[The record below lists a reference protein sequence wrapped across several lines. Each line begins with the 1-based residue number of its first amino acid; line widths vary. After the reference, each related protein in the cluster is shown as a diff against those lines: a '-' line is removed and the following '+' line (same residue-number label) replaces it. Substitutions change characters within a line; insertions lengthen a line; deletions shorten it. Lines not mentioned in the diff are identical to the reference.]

1 MSTETVETTRLTWSG
16 LKEGALISLPF
27 GASSIVYGLVFG
39 LLASDAGLRLAEA
52 VLMSALVFSGTAQI
66 ATLHMRDASIGL
78 LPLFATVL
86 VVNARYLLQG
96 AALRPWLNGVS
107 PLQANGTL
115 LFIVDGSFA
124 LAMREYARGRR
135 DVGVLLGSCLLS
147 YSTWVIAT
155 GFGFYFGRLVSDPKR
170 YGLDFILVAFCGTAA
185 AMMWHGR
192 RDVLTLLA
200 AAVAAALTEKLV
212 GGAWAVVAAGLAG
225 VVVGAFRHGK

>member
-1 MSTETVETTRLTWSG
+1 MTTETQQTTRLTWGG

-27 GASSIVYGLVFG
+27 GASSIVYGLIFG
-39 LLASDAGLRLAEA
+39 LLASDAGLRIAEA

-66 ATLHMRDASIGL
+66 ATLQMRDATIGL

-86 VVNARYLLQG
+86 IVNARYILQG

-124 LAMREYARGRR
+124 LGMREYAKGRR
-135 DVGVLLGSCLLS
+135 DVGLLLGSCLLS
-147 YSTWVIAT
+147 YTTWVVAT
-155 GFGFYFGRLVSDPKR
+155 GFGFAFGRLISDPKR

-185 AMMWHGR
+185 AMMWRGQ
-192 RDVLTLLA
+192 RDVLPLVA
-200 AAVAAALTEKLV
+200 AAVAAALTEKMV

-225 VVVGAFRHGK
+225 VVVGALRHGK